1 MLTAKTADAHLLYEE
16 SVQSPE
22 EEVDFIHQAFRR
34 YNKRTALT
42 LREDFCGTAI
52 LATEWA
58 KSSKDRTA
66 VGVDL
71 EPSVLAWSKQ
81 HRLAPLDK
89 SVSSRVKLVQAD
101 VRQKTKQRF
110 DAICAYNYSWWVFH
124 QRKDLLTYF
133 KSVRAS
139 LVKDGIFF
147 LDIMGGSTSQQTSLE
162 PRNYRKYKYIW
173 EQASYNPIDGHFTA
187 NIHFEFKDGS
197 RLKRAFHYDW
207 RLWHITEARDVLM
220 DAGFK
225 HVDIYWE
232 DVDKNGEA
240 NGNFRP
246 QTVVENEPTWNAY
259 ILAR

>member
-1 MLTAKTADAHLLYEE
+1 
-16 SVQSPE
+16 
-22 EEVDFIHQAFRR
+22 
-34 YNKRTALT
+34 
-42 LREDFCGTAI
+42 
-52 LATEWA
+52 
-58 KSSKDRTA
+58 
-66 VGVDL
+66 VDL